1 MEFLFFIFFLI
12 TIICSE
18 KKDLLNENKRN
29 LQSSLNSLQESD
41 TYENIRIYVNYKC
54 LTGTTDS
61 DILIDSIEKA
71 KKTLEN

>member
-41 TYENIRIYVNYKC
+41 TYENIRIYVNYNC
-54 LTGTTDS
+54 LTGPIVKYKLLS
-61 DILIDSIEKA
+61 SS
-71 KKTLEN
+71 

>member
-41 TYENIRIYVNYKC
+41 TYENIRIYVNYNC

-61 DILIDSIEKA
+61 DILKPIKLKI
-71 KKTLEN
+71 